1 MLATEFVSQ
10 NALQML
16 DAEEATVH
24 WRTWVLEKLQ
34 VLLEPAEPT
43 HRTRKQKPFSSAV
56 FLWCPLLTA
65 FNMMLAGI
73 ETFLKGP
80 YPFSQSRQKGL
91 IKSKCGKIQR
101 LKWCLQDLL
110 FPYSSLLLSL
120 CWLHSNLAAS
130 MLWYNYF
137 SSKRVFLLGI
147 VTNIPLLSL
156 LTLTPVSLMSAACHP
171 KISVAGGCDV
181 FKPYRALCFPTLS
194 LIRVLLLVEVT
205 WCWTDPNNF
214 ELIGALWLESKMAEF
229 IACLKK
235 CVLCPFELLYFLKNH
250 FYKGAEFE

>member
-1 MLATEFVSQ
+1 MWKDPKTQMVS
-10 NALQML
+10 ARF
-16 DAEEATVH
+16 A
-24 WRTWVLEKLQ
+24 
-34 VLLEPAEPT
+34 
-43 HRTRKQKPFSSAV
+43 
-56 FLWCPLLTA
+56 
-65 FNMMLAGI
+65 
-73 ETFLKGP
+73 
-80 YPFSQSRQKGL
+80 
-91 IKSKCGKIQR
+91 
-101 LKWCLQDLL
+101 

-137 SSKRVFLLGI
+137 SSKRVFLLGV

-156 LTLTPVSLMSAACHP
+156 LTLTPISLMSAACHP

-181 FKPYRALCFPTLS
+181 FKPYRALCVPTLS

-250 FYKGAEFE
+250 FYKGAEFEWNLDYLSLIESLEFTTKEKKQCQC